1 MYDAS
6 IEGLEGVSNWYG
18 RLYTPD
24 TVPASAYL
32 LTTPMIHWCWLLSEK
47 RTFPC
52 VSKKG
57 GILLANPQVPKFGC
71 PRCLLW
77 RQKSWGNFPKKK
89 YS

>member
-32 LTTPMIHWCWLLSEK
+32 LTTPMIHWC
-47 RTFPC
+47 
-52 VSKKG
+52 
-57 GILLANPQVPKFGC
+57 
-71 PRCLLW
+71 
-77 RQKSWGNFPKKK
+77 
-89 YS
+89 